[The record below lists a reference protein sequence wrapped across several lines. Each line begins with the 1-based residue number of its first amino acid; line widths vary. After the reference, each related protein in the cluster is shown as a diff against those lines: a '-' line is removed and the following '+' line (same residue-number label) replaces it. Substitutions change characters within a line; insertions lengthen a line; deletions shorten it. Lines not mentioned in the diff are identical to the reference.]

1 MHAAASWTIIESMPT
16 KVPALYAINHLLQG
30 EAWARDRL
38 KPFGGKR
45 LVFRAPP
52 LPDLKLVVTAEGT
65 VAAATGEDA
74 MDLTLTIKPG
84 ALPHLLSGSDA
95 LLQHVDIS
103 GNADLAST
111 VQFLFRNLKWDAEED
126 LSKLIGDIAARRIA
140 AAGRDFFAWQK
151 DALLRT
157 GQNFAEYWTEEQPLL
172 VRPEEVARFSRDVE
186 TLRDDVTRLEAR
198 LAQLQANRR

>member
-1 MHAAASWTIIESMPT
+1 MPT

-38 KPFGGKR
+38 KPFAGKR
-45 LVFRAPP
+45 VVFRAPP

-74 MDLTLTIKPG
+74 MELTLTIKPG

-126 LSKLIGDIAARRIA
+126 LSRRCDAPGSTPGAAGKKPLIGWKPAPDGAFVS
-140 AAGRDFFAWQK
+140 GRASRLTF
-151 DALLRT
+151 ALL
-157 GQNFAEYWTEEQPLL
+157 
-172 VRPEEVARFSRDVE
+172 
-186 TLRDDVTRLEAR
+186 TLASAATSPAGVL
-198 LAQLQANRR
+198 

>member
-1 MHAAASWTIIESMPT
+1 ME
-16 KVPALYAINHLLQG
+16 
-30 EAWARDRL
+30 
-38 KPFGGKR
+38 
-45 LVFRAPP
+45 
-52 LPDLKLVVTAEGT
+52 
-65 VAAATGEDA
+65 
-74 MDLTLTIKPG
+74 LTLTIKPG

-172 VRPEEVARFSRDVE
+172 ARPEEVARFSRDVE

>member
-1 MHAAASWTIIESMPT
+1 MPAPT
-16 KVPALYAINHLLQG
+16 AFAPSLLFQPALLAINHLLRG

-45 LVFRAPP
+45 VLFRASP
-52 LPDLKLVVTAEGT
+52 LPELRLAITAEGM
-65 VAAATGEDA
+65 VAAAGADDA
-74 MDLTLTIKPG
+74 TDLTLTIRPG

-126 LSKLIGDIAARRIA
+126 LSKVVGDAAAHRIA
-140 AAGRDFFAWQK
+140 GAGRDFLAWQK

-157 GQNFAEYWTEEQPLL
+157 GENLAEYWTEEQPLL
-172 VRPEEVARFSRDVE
+172 ARAEEVERFGRDVD
-186 TLRDDVTRLEAR
+186 TLRDDLARLEAR
-198 LAQLQANRR
+198 LARLAPQR